1 MTLEMIS
8 IGVLLGI
15 RHAFEPD
22 HLAAISTQVAQ
33 ENKFIHQLKQ
43 GIAWGVGHTL
53 FLVVIASIILLTQLQ
68 IPKSLELIIE
78 CSIGILLIIL
88 GIYSIKRN
96 VATEKNTT
104 SAAPTRTSTTKSFL
118 IGSAHGLAG
127 SSAIVLL
134 VSTMFSNKFTGL
146 AYIIIVG
153 IGSILGMTLITSLF
167 HLLPS
172 HKNKRIK
179 QITGTISIIV
189 GILVIAKTIAAL

>member
-53 FLVVIASIILLTQLQ
+53 FLVVIASIILLTQLH
-68 IPKSLELIIE
+68 IPKNLELIIE
-78 CSIGILLIIL
+78 CSIGILLITI

-104 SAAPTRTSTTKSFL
+104 SATSTLTATKKSFL

-134 VSTMFSNKFTGL
+134 VSTLFSNKLTGL
-146 AYIIIVG
+146 VYILIVG
-153 IGSILGMTLITSLF
+153 IGSIVGMSLITSLF
-167 HLLPS
+167 RLLPS
-172 HKNKRIK
+172 QKNKRIE
-179 QITGTISIIV
+179 QIAGVVSIIV
-189 GILVIAKTIAAL
+189 GILVILKTINLF

>member
-22 HLAAISTQVAQ
+22 HLAAISTKVAQ

-53 FLVVIASIILLTQLQ
+53 FLVVIASIIILTQLH
-68 IPKSLELIIE
+68 IPKNLELIIE
-78 CSIGILLIIL
+78 CSIGILLITI

-104 SAAPTRTSTTKSFL
+104 SATSTLTATKKSFL

-134 VSTMFSNKFTGL
+134 VSTLFSNKLTGL
-146 AYIIIVG
+146 VYILIVG
-153 IGSILGMTLITSLF
+153 IGSIVGMSLITSLF
-167 HLLPS
+167 RLLPS
-172 HKNKRIK
+172 QKNKRIE
-179 QITGTISIIV
+179 QIAGVVSIIV
-189 GILVIAKTIAAL
+189 GILVILKTINLF